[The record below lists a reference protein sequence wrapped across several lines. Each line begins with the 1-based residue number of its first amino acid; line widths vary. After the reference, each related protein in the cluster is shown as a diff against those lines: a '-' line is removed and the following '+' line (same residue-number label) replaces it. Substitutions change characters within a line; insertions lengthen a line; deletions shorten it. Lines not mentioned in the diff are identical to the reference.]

1 MKEGEEEEKGVRG
14 GNEKINGEG
23 REWEEIEERK
33 EEEEREEEEG
43 GGGGGGDSYYSPVSA
58 VALQS
63 FSL

>member
-43 GGGGGGDSYYSPVSA
+43 GGDSYYSPVSA